1 MEEEGGYSGL
11 FYVMLIIAII
21 GVLGFFIVAAGVIA
35 IGVILLFAI
44 GAPMDGAEYAD
55 DMDAGLILVPIG
67 MIALAFILGWVDK
80 SLDGW

>member
-1 MEEEGGYSGL
+1 MNVFSCLSYP
-11 FYVMLIIAII
+11 LIF
-21 GVLGFFIVAAGVIA
+21 V
-35 IGVILLFAI
+35 GVILLFAI